1 MKKQELRQERE
12 SQRREEIRRHVVLAA
27 EAVIL
32 RKGFT
37 AATMDDVAR
46 EAELSKATLYKYFP
60 GKGTLLF
67 ELFNHYFDEIKGR
80 MTKIAAMRKSASARL
95 ELAIREIVRFHLE
108 KENLS
113 RIMMMDQAMLKF
125 LRLLF
130 SDDVRRARPREQK
143 DIALLK
149 AKNMEVVEVGASIL
163 RDGIE
168 AGEFRRVDPLETVA
182 FIASLLEGIVHNKI
196 WRQEILPGGAAELS
210 RRVFVFILSGIGN
223 IKANPKET

>member
-1 MKKQELRQERE
+1 MKKQELRHERE
-12 SQRREEIRRHVVLAA
+12 SQRRGEIRRHVVLAT

-32 RKGFT
+32 RKGFA

-60 GKGTLLF
+60 GKGALLLD
-67 ELFNHYFDEIKGR
+67 LFNHYFDEIKVR
-80 MTKIAAMRKSASARL
+80 MAEIAAMSKSASARL

-125 LRLLF
+125 LRLIF
-130 SDDVRRARPREQK
+130 SDDARRVRPREQK
-143 DIALLK
+143 GVALLK
-149 AKNMEVVEVGASIL
+149 AKNMEIVELGASIL
-163 RDGIE
+163 RDGIK
-168 AGEFRRVDPLETVA
+168 AGEFRRVDPLETVV
-182 FIASLLEGIVHNKI
+182 FIASLLEGIVHNKL
-196 WRQEILPGGAAELS
+196 WRQEVLSGDANELS

-223 IKANPKET
+223 FKANSKET